1 MLDTEAD
8 GGGRKRERE
17 GQSELMKNE
26 LCESHRCF
34 PGCIARARGH
44 ELNLS
49 SGPLRRDLCLNNE
62 PHVSP
67 LPILPEIL
75 LFMNSFVPLC

>member
-1 MLDTEAD
+1 MCE
-8 GGGRKRERE
+8 RERE

-34 PGCIARARGH
+34 PGCTARARGH

-62 PHVSP
+62 DPRQPPSYP
-67 LPILPEIL
+67 
-75 LFMNSFVPLC
+75 FRNSITHEQFCTTVLMKD